1 MNLETTV
8 QRQEDLNYR
17 LNDFTIQ
24 LRTVV
29 SKIAGE
35 ENNKVLEEEK
45 PTYIPNGILDSLYF
59 LQEENK
65 ETLQEVERLLRRLSE
80 ATWQFEV
87 KTGCTLVSNS

>member
-8 QRQEDLNYR
+8 QRQIELNYR

-24 LRTVV
+24 LRTIV

-45 PTYIPNGILDSLYF
+45 PTYIPNGIIDELLY

-65 ETLQEVERLLRRLSE
+65 ETLEEAERISRRLAE

-87 KTGCTLVSNS
+87 KTGCTLTNN